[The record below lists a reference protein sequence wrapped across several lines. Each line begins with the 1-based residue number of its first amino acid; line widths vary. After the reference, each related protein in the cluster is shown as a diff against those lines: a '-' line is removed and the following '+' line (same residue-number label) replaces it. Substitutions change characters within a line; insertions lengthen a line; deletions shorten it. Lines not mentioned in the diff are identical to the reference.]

1 VKNSRPERE
10 VERFLAERGPAPG
23 EEFDLAG
30 PTDVPEAPSDD
41 EEREAA
47 RRAEFEAAM
56 ADLERSFREG
66 EVVVP
71 RAPQAESP
79 RSAPPAPP
87 SKAEVAVQTA
97 ASRAMPSP
105 RAPAP
110 PAAASRAIAR
120 SRADEE
126 SEEDEN
132 ELAAEDEEEGTLGR
146 QPPPDRLA
154 EKAAHRPLAHDA
166 TGAALCPTCG
176 RRITPHNAVLVCT
189 SCGRVSC
196 GTCGKFSAGQ
206 PAGNIYQYEYKFTFP
221 LCEPCFERHL
231 GIQKNL
237 ARAKAYLASGNMTYA
252 YYHAQTALQT
262 DAVSPYVAD
271 ANALLKQVEARRNQ
285 MQKADKEWEEA
296 RKKMMRQRTTVVK

>member
-1 VKNSRPERE
+1 VKSSKPERE
-10 VERFLAERGPAPG
+10 VERFLAERGPSPG
-23 EEFDLAG
+23 EELDLAG
-30 PTDVPEAPSDD
+30 PTEVPPPPSED

-47 RRAEFEAAM
+47 RKAEFEAAM

-66 EVVVP
+66 EVVAP
-71 RAPQAESP
+71 RAPP
-79 RSAPPAPP
+79 PPAPP
-87 SKAEVAVQTA
+87 S
-97 ASRAMPSP
+97 
-105 RAPAP
+105 AP
-110 PAAASRAIAR
+110 PAGASKGDVTVQAAAERALPNPRTPTSTAPPARAIAR
-120 SRADEE
+120 SRSDER

-132 ELAAEDEEEGTLGR
+132 EIAAEDEEESTIGR

-206 PAGNIYQYEYKFTFP
+206 PAGNIYQYEYKFSFP

-237 ARAKAYLASGNMTYA
+237 ARAKAYLASGNLTYA

-262 DAVSPYVAD
+262 DAGSPYVAD

-285 MQKADKEWEEA
+285 MQKADKEWDEA
-296 RKKMMRQRTTVVK
+296 RKKLMRQRTSVLK